1 MIFAGPDIKK
11 NKTCVP
17 ILQVLFLIGSFV
29 VAHLYFIS
37 EMAVKCGIPYASNQ
51 NPGRAKMV

>member
-11 NKTCVP
+11 TKRVR